1 MTSFANHGS
10 PISKPQ
16 RLTPSE
22 AHDTKPLVLV
32 VDDDEN
38 LARVAG
44 LILRTADYNVVTAHD
59 GYGALDVTSHE
70 PIDVIVLDL
79 SMPRLD
85 GRAFYRELR
94 ARGDQTP
101 VLVAS
106 ANGARRARDEL
117 GAQGSIDKPFEPDNL
132 IRAVDE
138 LVPHDHHHV
147 T

>member
-1 MTSFANHGS
+1 MTSFTNHSS
-10 PISKPQ
+10 PHAAE
-16 RLTPSE
+16 RRVAAE

-44 LILRTADYNVVTAHD
+44 LILRTADFDVLTAYD
-59 GYGALDVTSHE
+59 GFGALDVTSHE
-70 PIDVIVLDL
+70 SIDVIVLDL

-85 GRAFYRELR
+85 GRGFYHELR
-94 ARGDQTP
+94 ARGDPTP

-106 ANGARRARDEL
+106 ANDARGAREEL
-117 GAQGSIDKPFEPDNL
+117 GAQGSIEKPFEPDSL

-138 LVPHDHHHV
+138 LLPPGHHHAA
-147 T
+147 